1 MKKIILLAFILTGV
15 ILYSDTCNAGFYK
28 IEGNKVYYAY
38 DMNPNPDLVELGKQ
52 TEIKGAD
59 AKTFNNK
66 ADYGKD
72 SKNVYFEGKIVK
84 GADTKTFEVLSN
96 DKEVKN
102 SGHRAVCYYY
112 AKDKKNVYYKGQVIN
127 GADVKTFKVLG
138 DLKAEDKKFQYEYGK
153 KINN

>member
-1 MKKIILLAFILTGV
+1 MKKFLLSVFIFTGIAV
-15 ILYSDTCNAGFYK
+15 YSDTCNAGFYK

-52 TEIKGAD
+52 T
-59 AKTFNNK
+59 
-66 ADYGKD
+66 
-72 SKNVYFEGKIVK
+72 
-84 GADTKTFEVLSN
+84 
-96 DKEVKN
+96 EVKN

-127 GADVKTFKVLG
+127 GADVKTFKVLEN
-138 DLKAEDKKFQYEYGK
+138 LYAEDKNSWYEYGK

>member
-1 MKKIILLAFILTGV
+1 MKKFLLSAFIFTGIAV
-15 ILYSDTCNAGFYK
+15 YSDTCNAGFYK

-52 TEIKGAD
+52 AEVKGAD

-72 SKNVYFEGKIVK
+72 IKNIYFEGKIVK
-84 GADTKTFEVLSN
+84 GVDTKTFEVLSN
-96 DKEVKN
+96 EKEVKN

-112 AKDKKNVYYKGQVIN
+112 AKDKKSVYYKGQIIN
-127 GADVKTFKVLG
+127 GADVKTFKVLEN
-138 DLKAEDKKFQYEYGK
+138 LYAEDKNSWYEYGE

>member
-1 MKKIILLAFILTGV
+1 MKKIILLAFILTWV

-112 AKDKKNVYYKGQVIN
+112 AKDKKNVYYQGQVIN
-127 GADVKTFKVLG
+127 GADVKTFEVLEN
-138 DLKAEDKKFQYEYGK
+138 LYAKDKNFQYEYGE

>member
-1 MKKIILLAFILTGV
+1 MKKIILSAFILTGV

-52 TEIKGAD
+52 TEVTGAD
-59 AKTFNNK
+59 GKTFSNK

-84 GADTKTFEVLSN
+84 GIDTKTFEVLLN
-96 DKEVKN
+96 EKEVKN

-127 GADVKTFKVLG
+127 GAVVKTFKVLG

>member
-1 MKKIILLAFILTGV
+1 MKKFLLSVFIFTGIAV
-15 ILYSDTCNAGFYK
+15 YSDTCNAGFYK

-52 TEIKGAD
+52 AE
-59 AKTFNNK
+59 
-66 ADYGKD
+66 
-72 SKNVYFEGKIVK
+72 VK

-96 DKEVKN
+96 EKEVKN

-112 AKDKKNVYYKGQVIN
+112 AKDKKSVYYKGQIIN
-127 GADVKTFKVLG
+127 GADVKTFKVLEN
-138 DLKAEDKKFQYEYGK
+138 LYAEDKNSWYEYGK